1 MQVSVVRDRKSRHAV
16 RLGPLQQF
24 PDGARTIKKAVM
36 SMAMEVREWTSR
48 RGRGFKSGH
57 GYKRNTRVGVTRIPG
72 SWIPGLW
79 NAKRA

>member
-1 MQVSVVRDRKSRHAV
+1 
-16 RLGPLQQF
+16 
-24 PDGARTIKKAVM
+24 M

-72 SWIPGLW
+72 SLNPDSWIPGLW